1 METRQW
7 QDKPNLYPLKKSNLL
22 NPRKRTT
29 FSMMAIALSYSSNPA
44 GVKIW
49 QFRYIRPVTK
59 KRAKKSIGP
68 YPSVTLDDARNYQ
81 AGSHYLLAKQEDA
94 VTKNPLTNLNYT
106 RSS

>member
-1 METRQW
+1 
-7 QDKPNLYPLKKSNLL
+7 
-22 NPRKRTT
+22 
-29 FSMMAIALSYSSNPA
+29 MMAIALSYSSNPA

-68 YPSVTLDDARNYQ
+68 YPSVTLADARNYQ
-81 AGSHYLLAKQEDA
+81 ADSHYFLAKQEVA
-94 VTKNPLTNLNYT
+94 VTKTPLTNLNYT